1 MADVRI
7 GIAGAAGRM
16 GAALV
21 RETSATA
28 GCRLVAACE
37 RAGSLA
43 VGRDVGDLAGLGAL
57 GVAVTDSA
65 EGVFRAAEVVI
76 DFTAPQATAVHAEL
90 AARHGVALVVGTTGL
105 AASHEAVLQGAS
117 RKVGVVRAAN
127 FSIGV
132 NLLLALTERVA
143 ATLGPDYDAEIVE
156 MHHRHKKDAP
166 SGTALALGEAV
177 AEGRKIPLAEHAVRG
192 RDGITGE
199 RPVGAIGFASLRGGD
214 VVGDHTVIFAADG
227 ERLELTHKASHRRI
241 FAKGAVRAALWIK
254 GRPPGLYSMRDVIAL
269 AAGA

>member
-16 GAALV
+16 GTALI
-21 RETSATA
+21 RETCATA

-37 RAGSLA
+37 RPGSPA

-57 GVAVTDSA
+57 GVTVTNAA
-65 EGVFRAAEVVI
+65 EGLFRAAEVVI
-76 DFTAPQATAVHAEL
+76 DFTAPEATAAHAEL

-105 AASHEAVLQGAS
+105 TAVHEAALADAA
-117 RKVGVVRAAN
+117 RKVAIVRAAN

-143 ATLGPDYDAEIVE
+143 ATLGPDYDIEIVE

-166 SGTALALGEAV
+166 SGTALALGA
-177 AEGRKIPLAEHAVRG
+177 AAADGRKVPLAKAAVRG

-199 RPVGAIGFASLRGGD
+199 RPLGAIGFASLRGGD
-214 VVGDHTVIFAADG
+214 VVGDHTVMFATDG
-227 ERLELTHKASHRRI
+227 ERVELTHKASHRRI
-241 FAKGAVRAALWIK
+241 FAKGAVRAALWVK

-269 AAGA
+269 TA

>member
-1 MADVRI
+1 MAEDVRI

-16 GAALV
+16 GAALI
-21 RETSATA
+21 REISATA

-37 RAGSLA
+37 RDGHPA

-57 GVAVTDSA
+57 GVAVSDSA
-65 EGVFRAAEVVI
+65 EGIFRSAEVVI
-76 DFTAPQATAVHAEL
+76 DFTAPVATASHAGF

-105 AASHEAVLQGAS
+105 AAVHEAALAEAAH
-117 RKVGVVRAAN
+117 KVAIVRAAN

-132 NLLLALTERVA
+132 NLLLALSEKVA
-143 ATLGPDYDAEIVE
+143 ATLGPDYDVEIVE

-177 AEGRKIPLAEHAVRG
+177 AAGRKVSFKDVAVRG

-199 RPVGAIGFASLRGGD
+199 RVTGSIGFTSLRGGD
-214 VVGDHTVIFAADG
+214 VVGDHTVMFATEG

-241 FAKGAVRAALWIK
+241 FAKGAVRAALWLK
-254 GRPPGLYSMRDVIAL
+254 GRPPGLYSMRDVVAL
-269 AAGA
+269 

>member
-1 MADVRI
+1 MTDTRV
-7 GIAGAAGRM
+7 GIAGAGGRM
-16 GAALV
+16 GAALI
-21 RETSATA
+21 RQMSATA

-37 RAGSLA
+37 RSGHLA

-57 GVAVTDSA
+57 GVAVSDSA
-65 EGVFRAAEVVI
+65 EGIFRSAEVVI
-76 DFTAPQATAVHAEL
+76 DFTAPDATASHAEF

-105 AASHEAVLQGAS
+105 GPAHEAALQDAA
-117 RKVGVVRAAN
+117 RKIAIVRAAN

-132 NLLLALTERVA
+132 NLLLALSERVA
-143 ATLGPDYDAEIVE
+143 STLGADYDVEIVE

-177 AEGRKIPLAEHAVRG
+177 AEGRKVSLADVAVRG

-199 RPVGAIGFASLRGGD
+199 RKPGAIGFAALRGGD
-214 VVGDHTVIFAADG
+214 VVGDHTVIFATEG
-227 ERLELTHKASHRRI
+227 ERLELTHKASHRRV
-241 FAKGAVRAALWIK
+241 FAAGAVRAAAWVK

-269 AAGA
+269 TGGA